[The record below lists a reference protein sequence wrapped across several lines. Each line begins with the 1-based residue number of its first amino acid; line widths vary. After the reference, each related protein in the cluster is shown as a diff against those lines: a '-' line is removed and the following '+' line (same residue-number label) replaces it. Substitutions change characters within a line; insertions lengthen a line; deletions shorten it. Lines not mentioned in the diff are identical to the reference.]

1 MWLLTRGGCGR
12 PDGIGTVL
20 HEEWDSFLA
29 VKDRLRRLVE
39 NQLTNFRFS
48 ILAVLAMKTGVLCSQ
63 ALTALLITHKA
74 FPIPTDNHC
83 HQCSFYCLHC
93 VVCTRILHGFH
104 GL

>member
-39 NQLTNFRFS
+39 NQLTNFRLS
-48 ILAVLAMKTGVLCSQ
+48 IVAVLAMKTGGSVLPSPYGSTHHSQSLSHSHRQPLSPVLILLLALCSV
-63 ALTALLITHKA
+63 
-74 FPIPTDNHC
+74 
-83 HQCSFYCLHC
+83 Y
-93 VVCTRILHGFH
+93 
-104 GL
+104 